1 MTEYLVELPA
11 RHPGQQKVLE
21 LGGRFR
27 TINCGRRFGK
37 TVEGVIELCEAAVK
51 CHPHMQGKEY
61 DRVAWFAPN
70 HKYSREPWE
79 MVHQYLASVIV
90 QSNSNDK
97 FVRLVNGVRMDFWS
111 LDDPDSARGFQYGFA
126 VVDEAAKVAKLEQA
140 LQYTILPTL
149 LIPQGHLLL
158 LSTPRGRDYWYYL
171 CNRHH
176 EDPNWSHMVAA
187 TGDNPYVNPD
197 DIEGMKRDMTP
208 RAFKQEVMAEF
219 LDNSGGVFR
228 GIEECIVKGMTSE
241 PPMVGNRYYM
251 GVDLGRVEDYTVI
264 VILDENLKQVYH
276 ERIKDLDW
284 NLILERIVSVQRDYN
299 AECHFDATGLG
310 QPVNDV
316 LARMG
321 AHKLRPFVIT
331 HKSKMELIT
340 NLALKLSNAEISLQ
354 DIKVQTDEL
363 EAFEYFV
370 TPSGNVTARAASGHD
385 DCVIALALAA
395 WPKRTVYDVY

>member
-1 MTEYLVELPA
+1 
-11 RHPGQQKVLE
+11 
-21 LGGRFR
+21 
-27 TINCGRRFGK
+27 
-37 TVEGVIELCEAAVK
+37 
-51 CHPHMQGKEY
+51 
-61 DRVAWFAPN
+61 
-70 HKYSREPWE
+70 

-197 DIEGMKRDMTP
+197 DIEGMKRDRTP

-219 LDNSGGVFR
+219 LDNEGAVFR
-228 GIEECIVKGMTSE
+228 NIAACILAPLDATPADHEGHQLIMAADWGKQ
-241 PPMVGNRYYM
+241 N
-251 GVDLGRVEDYTVI
+251 DYTV
-264 VILDENLKQVYH
+264 VVVL
-276 ERIKDLDW
+276 
-284 NLILERIVSVQRDYN
+284 
-299 AECHFDATGLG
+299 DATTCTM
-310 QPVNDV
+310 VDFD
-316 LARMG
+316 RMNRIDY
-321 AHKLRPFVIT
+321 A
-331 HKSKMELIT
+331 
-340 NLALKLSNAEISLQ
+340 
-354 DIKVQTDEL
+354 VQTERLRVMAERWNVSNIVAERNSMGEPLIEQLSRDGL
-363 EAFEYFV
+363 PV
-370 TPSGNVTARAASGHD
+370 TGFQTTAQSKAQAID
-385 DCVIALALAA
+385 ALALAFE
-395 WPKRTVYDVY
+395 R